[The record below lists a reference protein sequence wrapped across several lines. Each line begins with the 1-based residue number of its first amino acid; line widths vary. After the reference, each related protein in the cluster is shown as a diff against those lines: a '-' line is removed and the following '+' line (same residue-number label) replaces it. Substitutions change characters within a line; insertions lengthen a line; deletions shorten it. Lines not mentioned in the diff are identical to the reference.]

1 MRELTFA
8 YFGKENALKE
18 EALED
23 LKRRLLAVDNIDLNY
38 TLFYSDQLEPE
49 AFQDAVN
56 TQPFLS
62 PKRFVVIKEIERL
75 QESTKDSIVSYLKKP
90 SKNTVLVLMTDL
102 EVKDSE
108 SAAKGSFFSAILEY
122 ARVQT
127 FESLEAMSLH
137 HYLIKKVA
145 FHKKIMTDEAVR
157 LLVEKLGNDLKL
169 LEKAIEELTTYVGTK
184 PKIEKGDVETLVGK
198 SLEETVFTLTK
209 AICHRQAAQS
219 LSILSS
225 LFKESVSPENIIG
238 AIGAEFRRIMKVKY
252 LMAQERSAWQI
263 QGELRLNQKTITE
276 AMNVAK
282 NITLSDI
289 KKCFGHLVKA
299 DRDCKNRDLDR
310 RVVLESLVVRLC
322 DFGELA

>member
-23 LKRRLLAVDNIDLNY
+23 FKKRLLTVDNIDLNY

-62 PKRFVVIKEIERL
+62 PKRFVVIKDIERL
-75 QESTKDSIVSYLKKP
+75 QESTKNSIVSYLKKP

-102 EVKDSE
+102 EIKNSE
-108 SAAKGSFFSAILEY
+108 EDSFFSSILKY
-122 ARVQT
+122 ARVQA

-137 HYLIKKVA
+137 RYLIKKLTLY
-145 FHKKIMTDEAVR
+145 KKTMTDEAIK
-157 LLVEKLGNDLKL
+157 LLIEKLGNDLKL

-209 AICHRQAAQS
+209 AICHRQTAQS

-263 QGELRLNQKTITE
+263 QGELRLNQRTVTE

-322 DFGELA
+322 DFAELA